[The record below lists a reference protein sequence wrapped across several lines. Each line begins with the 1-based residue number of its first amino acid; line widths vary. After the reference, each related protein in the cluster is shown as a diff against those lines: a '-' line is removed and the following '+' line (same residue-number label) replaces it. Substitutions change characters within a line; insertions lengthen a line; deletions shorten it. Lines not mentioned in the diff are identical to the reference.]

1 MIGVS
6 TYAASSKFLAA
17 KALLPS
23 AFRASAIVRVCQAV
37 RSRRSCSK
45 FVKLEGLKKE
55 ADCLVPGIYAGSP
68 QRQLS
73 RTFEAL
79 RTDQAYGAHL
89 ETRCTCLGPHFVR
102 CLQNFG
108 RIQIQYLCSVLRSI
122 IHAHHSLSKAHRNV
136 SVTATHLISW
146 STNMTIYSYPDR

>member
-1 MIGVS
+1 VILVY

-23 AFRASAIVRVCQAV
+23 AFRASAIVHVCQAV
-37 RSRRSCSK
+37 RSQRRCGK
-45 FVKLEGLKKE
+45 FVKLEGLEKE
-55 ADCLVPGIYAGSP
+55 ADCLVPGIYAGSL

-89 ETRCTCLGPHFVR
+89 ETRRTCSAKPPHFV
-102 CLQNFG
+102 CYLQNFE
-108 RIQIQYLCSVLRSI
+108 RVPNSMTLQCS
-122 IHAHHSLSKAHRNV
+122 SLDYSHLPFAFKTHNDV
-136 SVTATHLISW
+136 SVTARPLIL
-146 STNMTIYSYPDR
+146 